1 MNALSRREEDTLVKT
16 TKARAL
22 KECDPIV
29 KEFAECATGRTVSVA
44 WACKE
49 KYKAVQDCV
58 VQYTGPEP
66 MRTVREEYLR
76 LRNQQQQSTP
86 S

>member
-1 MNALSRREEDTLVKT
+1 MDTISRREEDALTKA

-29 KEFAECATGRTVSVA
+29 KEFADCATGRTVSVV
-44 WACKE
+44 WACKS
-49 KYKAVQDCV
+49 KYKDVQDCMI
-58 VQYTGPEP
+58 QYTGPEP
-66 MRTVREEYLR
+66 MHAVRKEYLR
-76 LRNQQQQSTP
+76 LRNQQQKETS